1 MNWWSP
7 TVSGTVSMEE
17 TLQVS
22 HLVNINSS
30 LKITEEFT
38 SSFLKRLMQL
48 VKTFN
53 TKNNYFINSE
63 KFF

>member
-7 TVSGTVSMEE
+7 TVSGTVCMEE

-38 SSFLKRLMQL
+38 SSFPNTKKKKKKKSFLKRLM
-48 VKTFN
+48 
-53 TKNNYFINSE
+53 
-63 KFF
+63 